1 MHVTLI
7 TVKKVD
13 AIYNLSSWGFCLSI
27 QTNIVQIYIRV
38 KNSSIIILINI
49 AMKFD

>member
-27 QTNIVQIYIRV
+27 QTNNCTDLYPC
-38 KNSSIIILINI
+38 
-49 AMKFD
+49 